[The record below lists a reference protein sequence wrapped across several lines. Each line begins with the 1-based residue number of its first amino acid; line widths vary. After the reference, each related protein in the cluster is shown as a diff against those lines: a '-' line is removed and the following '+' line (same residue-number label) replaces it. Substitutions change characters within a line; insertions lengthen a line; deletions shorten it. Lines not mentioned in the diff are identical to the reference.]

1 MSNTTKKLGLNLLNG
16 LETLNKSTFNDIITD
31 VDNKCVGIAH
41 LDENS
46 HWALWKEDTPYTKG
60 DIVRTTTC
68 KSNQYFQ
75 CIVDGTSGKKEP
87 VNAGTG
93 AQVKDNDITW
103 IIYEIG
109 NTGDSSGIGIFIG
122 GTYYTKSQPVING
135 GLLYRSIK
143 DHIAQSTF
151 QNDITDWQK
160 VYSNLRPWTSNT
172 QYFVD
177 DVVTDGEKIYICISA
192 HVSSSDM
199 IANINSWKPL
209 SSSGIGNF
217 SQNKYY
223 NKYDLIIENG
233 SLYRCNQGYTSTT
246 DLTTDINNWEEISG
260 INEWKTGQPYIKG
273 NIALYGN
280 RIYRCINANKDATF
294 TPSNWIRLSSGEIE
308 DFKANHN
315 YDENDVFKINNQL
328 YSVKTKFTTT
338 NADIS
343 NYVANVEPLIADIS
357 KWTSNTYYYQG
368 MIVEYQ
374 YNLYKCETAHK
385 SSTLFVDE
393 DKTTNT
399 VYWKPLGKLNT
410 QLEYYDNKKTYNIND
425 CVLQKEDYGASKW
438 VSGTTYK
445 VDEAVVY
452 NEIIYKCITA
462 NSDTAFTESNWEEIN
477 TEKTVLYRC
486 LKSTANA
493 PSISS
498 TEWEEIDCYIELASD
513 KDIEDLF
520 A

>member
-1 MSNTTKKLGLNLLNG
+1 MATETNNLKIKLIQPTDYFADESFNAVI
-16 LETLNKSTFNDIITD
+16 NDID
-31 VDNKCVGIAH
+31 SKVLGIAH
-41 LDENS
+41 EKSVGHWSTWEKSKSYNVDDVVRVTNS
-46 HWALWKEDTPYTKG
+46 
-60 DIVRTTTC
+60 
-68 KSNQYFQ
+68 KSNQYYS
-75 CIVDGTSGKKEP
+75 CVKAGISDVTEPTSN
-87 VNAGTG
+87 V
-93 AQVKDNDITW
+93 
-103 IIYEIG
+103 
-109 NTGDSSGIGIFIG
+109 TGD
-122 GTYYTKSQPVING
+122 T
-135 GLLYRSIK
+135 
-143 DHIAQSTF
+143 
-151 QNDITDWQK
+151 
-160 VYSNLRPWTSNT
+160 
-172 QYFVD
+172 
-177 DVVTDGEKIYICISA
+177 VTDGTVSWIVCSIGGSSGTSSISNWLSNNFYTRGQLVFYNNKLYRNKINHTSLSTFALDSSEWQEITASNNIWMPSMYYDVGDTVIYDTMLYICRTANSDATFTPSNWALVNEYYTIPQYEDNTEYKIGQLVFHDNKILKANQAVKDTAFDSTHWDIVYDSYILPWSA
-192 HVSSSDM
+192 NYQYYQN
-199 IANINSWKPL
+199 NICIYN
-209 SSSGIGNF
+209 
-217 SQNKYY
+217 NK
-223 NKYDLIIENG
+223 L
-233 SLYRCNQGYTSTT
+233 
-246 DLTTDINNWEEISG
+246 
-260 INEWKTGQPYIKG
+260 
-273 NIALYGN
+273 
-280 RIYRCINANKDATF
+280 YRCINSNKDATF

-343 NYVANVEPLIADIS
+343 NYIANVEPLIADIS
-357 KWTSNTYYYQG
+357 KWASNTYYYQG

-410 QLEYYDNKKTYNIND
+410 QLEYYDSTKTYNIND

-438 VSGTTYK
+438 MSGTAYK
-445 VDEAVVY
+445 VDDIVVY
-452 NEIIYKCITA
+452 NEIIYKCKTA

-520 A
+520 T